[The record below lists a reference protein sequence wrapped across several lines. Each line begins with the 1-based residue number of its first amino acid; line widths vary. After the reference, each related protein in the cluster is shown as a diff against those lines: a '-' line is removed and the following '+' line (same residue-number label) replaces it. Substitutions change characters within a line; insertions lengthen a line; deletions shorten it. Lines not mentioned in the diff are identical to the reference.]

1 MPRAVA
7 ALQRAPACD
16 HPPLGARPPDGV
28 AHQVMALSAVPPGDM
43 AQQRPTGDHSS
54 ATSPADT
61 APREVAALLRV
72 PAGVHTP
79 LRARPPDGVAHQV
92 MALSA
97 VPPGDMAMAQQRPTG
112 DPSSATS
119 PADTA
124 PRAVA
129 ALQLAPA
136 SDHLPLGARPPDR
149 VARQVI
155 ALSAVPPG
163 DLAMVQQHAHRI

>member
-1 MPRAVA
+1 
-7 ALQRAPACD
+7 
-16 HPPLGARPPDGV
+16 
-28 AHQVMALSAVPPGDM
+28 
-43 AQQRPTGDHSS
+43 
-54 ATSPADT
+54 
-61 APREVAALLRV
+61 
-72 PAGVHTP
+72 
-79 LRARPPDGVAHQV
+79 
-92 MALSA
+92 
-97 VPPGDMAMAQQRPTG
+97 MAQQRPTG

-129 ALQLAPA
+129 ALQIAPA

-149 VARQVI
+149 VARQVM